1 MFLKFQ
7 NIIIN
12 INNIGFIKK
21 KDDKYFCQYRKK
33 ASVKE
38 IQIPIIFGDLN
49 DSQYFMKRG
58 FYKLDNYFINPNA
71 INFVNAEPIKDSKTQ
86 NIVKV
91 HFSFMNGLE
100 LEFKID
106 QGRFNVWVDN
116 RLRNSRSR

>member
-7 NIIIN
+7 NTIIN
-12 INNIGFIKK
+12 IKNIGFIKK
-21 KDDKYFCQYRKK
+21 KNYKYFCQYRKK
-33 ASVKE
+33 ASIKE
-38 IQIPIIFGDLN
+38 IQIHMAFGDLN
-49 DSQYFMKRG
+49 DSQYFMKHG
-58 FYKLDNYFINPNA
+58 FYKLDDYFINPNA
-71 INFVNAEPIKDSKTQ
+71 INFVNAEPVKDSKDV
-86 NIVKV
+86 NV